1 MKLINYYRILIL
13 RVYIFYRF
21 KIFLQQIFL
30 KNKKNKK
37 SEKKTSNNIRINFVI
52 CEYKGWI
59 LEGIVNEIIKY
70 LPKNYSYVKS
80 YDLKDL
86 EDADFYFFVHYQLY
100 HSYQAFGNK
109 YLNPKKCLIW
119 FTHPNNS
126 INFSNKSLIYS
137 LNRAGIIFSTCTIW
151 KNKLMKYRI
160 KENKILVPIGGA
172 DENIFF
178 KSIQKSRTVIICS
191 AFYER
196 KNPILIHRL
205 IEQSKDIDFILLGKN
220 WERYKSFNQ
229 LIACKNLKYVDV
241 PYSEYPQY
249 YAKASVYLSLS
260 SLEGGPIPLIEA
272 MMSNL
277 IPVVTNTGFAKD
289 VIMDG
294 KNGLIIGLSDLNIN
308 LIKNKIEKAFNM
320 EFDNRTYTI
329 NNYSWSTFSNVIF
342 SSIEKLLK

>member
-1 MKLINYYRILIL
+1 MKIINYYRILIL
-13 RVYIFYRF
+13 RVYILYRF
-21 KIFLQQIFL
+21 KTYFQKIIL
-30 KNKKNKK
+30 KNKKN
-37 SEKKTSNNIRINFVI
+37 EKKITENIRINFII
-52 CEYKGWI
+52 CQYKGWI
-59 LEGIVNEIIKY
+59 LEGIINEIIKY

-80 YDLKDL
+80 YELKDL
-86 EDADFYFFVHYQLY
+86 EDADLYFFVHYQLY
-100 HSYQAFGNK
+100 HSFLAFGNK

-126 INFSNKSLIYS
+126 VNFSHKSLIYS

-151 KNKLMKYRI
+151 KNKLMEHRI
-160 KENKILVPIGGA
+160 NENKIVVPIGGA
-172 DENIFF
+172 DENIFL
-178 KSIQKSRTVIICS
+178 KSTQNTRTVIISS

-196 KNPILIHRL
+196 KNPVIIHEL
-205 IEQSKDIDFILLGKN
+205 IEQSKDINFILLGPN
-220 WERYKSFNQ
+220 WEKYTSFNQ
-229 LIACKNLKYVDV
+229 LISCRNLRYLDV

-249 YAKASVYLSLS
+249 YAQASIYLSLS

-289 VIMDG
+289 VIKDG
-294 KNGLIIGLSDLNIN
+294 KNGLIIELSDLNIN

-320 EFDNRTYTI
+320 EFDNRTYTL
-329 NNYSWSTFSNVIF
+329 NNYSWSAFSKVIF